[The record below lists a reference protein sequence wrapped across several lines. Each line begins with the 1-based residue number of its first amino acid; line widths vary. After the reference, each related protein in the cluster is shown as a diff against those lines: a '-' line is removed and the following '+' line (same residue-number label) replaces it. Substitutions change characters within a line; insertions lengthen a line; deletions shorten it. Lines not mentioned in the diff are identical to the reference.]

1 MKLASFV
8 HAGAE
13 GFGFVRDDALMEL
26 TGVVPS
32 GARTLA
38 DALASDGVEAL
49 LTCRDLAPRRL
60 RLDEVRLLPPIPRP
74 GKIICVGLNYRTHI
88 AESGHPAPTRPMLFA
103 RFANSVVGHGEPLV
117 RPALST
123 DFDFEGELAFVVG
136 SPARHVSR
144 DAALGHVA
152 GYSCFNDGSIRDYQ
166 LHTSQF
172 LPGKAFW
179 RSGSFGPWLV
189 TPEETGDPSG
199 LTLTTR
205 LNGDVMQAAPLD
217 DLLFDVPSLI
227 EYISGITM
235 LEPGDVIVTGTTGG
249 VGFAREPKVWM
260 KPGDRVEV
268 EIDRVGTLVNGVI
281 DEAA

>member
-1 MKLASFV
+1 MKLASFL
-8 HAGAE
+8 HEGAE
-13 GFGFVRDDALMEL
+13 GFGLVRDDLLHDL

-38 DALASDGVEAL
+38 EALAHDGMKAL
-49 LTCRDLAPRRL
+49 PAAADRKSREL
-60 RLDEVRLLPPIPRP
+60 RLHDIALLPPIPMP

-88 AESGHPAPTRPMLFA
+88 AESGYAAPKRPMLFA
-103 RFANSVVGHGEPLV
+103 RFANSLVGHGGSLV
-117 RPALST
+117 RPRLSI
-123 DFDFEGELAFVVG
+123 DFDFEGELAFVIG
-136 SPARHVSR
+136 SPARHATR
-144 DAALGHVA
+144 DGALSHVA
-152 GYSCFNDGSIRDYQ
+152 GYACFNDGSIRDYQ

-189 TPEETGDPSG
+189 TPDETGDPSG

-205 LNGDVMQAAPLD
+205 LNGDVMQAASLD
-217 DLLFDVPSLI
+217 DLLFDVPALI

-235 LEPGDVIVTGTTGG
+235 LDPGDVIVTGTTGG
-249 VGFAREPKVWM
+249 VGFARDPKVWM
-260 KPGDRVEV
+260 EPGDKVEV
-268 EIDRVGTLVNGVI
+268 EIDRVGTLVNGVV